1 MDENKFLV
9 EPVGDFTY
17 LRYPDGLNPTYLMSA
32 EESEL
37 LLSHHLKWLSVTEEQ
52 EVEDPVTHE
61 TTTIEKFK
69 WTLIEN
75 DPTDEIEHNRILAR
89 IEELKQLLAD
99 SDYKAIKH
107 SEGLISDE
115 DYEPIKL
122 QRQAWRDEIN
132 SYEN

>member
-1 MDENKFLV
+1 MEENKFLV
-9 EPVGDFTY
+9 EPSGDFSC
-17 LRYPDGLNPTYLMSA
+17 LLYPDRINPTYLISQ
-32 EESEL
+32 EEFDL
-37 LLSHHLKWLSVTEEQ
+37 LMVHQLKWNKIEE
-52 EVEDPVTHE
+52 EE
-61 TTTIEKFK
+61 TWSWE
-69 WTLIEN
+69 LIEN
-75 DPTDEIEHNRILAR
+75 DPTEEFEHNRILAR

-115 DYEPIKL
+115 EYEPIKE